1 MSECVCF
8 PPLRANAILPL
19 QLCARPCVSTVDGVF
34 ARTSAIV
41 LTVST
46 AHSVRMVNPETKHVT
61 MHI

>member
-1 MSECVCF
+1 MCVF